1 MSSLLQE
8 KISQMIGSYSRMNGK
23 GNKQKFVQDLIALLL
38 GEKMDKINLGSSL
51 SMIQEELMKQQKDKQ
66 ISSRTTDSLM
76 EEIKTNMSNVLTNA
90 IMNRIK

>member
-8 KISQMIGSYSRMNGK
+8 KISQMIRSYTRMNTK
-23 GNKQKFVQDLIALLL
+23 KDKQKFVQDLVALLL

-51 SMIQEELMKQQKDKQ
+51 SMIQEELMKQQKMPE
-66 ISSRTTDSLM
+66 TTESLM
-76 EEIKTNMSNVLTNA
+76 EDIKTNMSNVLTNA

>member
-8 KISQMIGSYSRMNGK
+8 KISQIIRSYTRMNTK
-23 GNKQKFVQDLIALLL
+23 KDNQKFVQDLVALLL

-51 SMIQEELMKQQKDKQ
+51 WMIEEELMKQQKNTG
-66 ISSRTTDSLM
+66 TTESLM
-76 EEIKTNMSNVLTNA
+76 EDIKTNMSNVLTNA